1 MARQRLRIKGMTCAA
16 CVRRVET
23 ALQRVPGVQQ
33 ATVNLATEQ
42 AEIELSEPVP
52 LETLLEA
59 VRLAGYEAEPAT
71 ESQRSPQ
78 EVKTA
83 RARLLVSLAFSLPV
97 LIFSMVLPD
106 VLPAQGW
113 WLLALTTP
121 VQFGVALPFYR
132 AAWGA
137 LRAGS
142 ANMEVLILT
151 GTLAAYFYSLALTL
165 SGQHHH
171 LYYEVSAVIIT
182 LVLLGKYLE
191 ARAKGRARAAL
202 EALYELLP
210 QQVLRWDGRDYQPV
224 PLETVQ
230 PGDRLLIRTGDR
242 IPVDGMVIE
251 GRGWVDEAALTGES
265 VPRACM
271 PGDSVLSGSLLT
283 DGALHIRAEAIGE
296 QTALA
301 QIARAVEQAQ
311 SQKGAIQRLA
321 DRIAAVFVP
330 IVMGVAL
337 LTFMGWWLAS
347 RSLPDSLI
355 PAVSVLVIACP
366 CALGLAV
373 PIALMTGITRAARM
387 GILLRGIEALER
399 VRQIDTLML
408 DKTGTLT
415 MGQPRL
421 KHIRLI
427 QEGGEGENSPSPLWR
442 EGTGEGLTPNLEEA
456 LLQLA
461 AALERAV
468 RHPLAEAIVA
478 EAQRRGL
485 EPAPIGE
492 VRIVPG
498 GGVVAANALIG
509 SPRFLQ
515 EQGIEVSKQPSE
527 PVLLAVDGRVVAGFE
542 FADEPL
548 PEVQQVI
555 QALQAGGLQVVLCSG
570 DRFEAVQAF
579 AQRVGIQE
587 WYAAQRPQEKAALVA
602 RLQAQGRKVAFVGD
616 GINDA
621 PALAQADLSIAV
633 STATALASEVAD
645 IVLLNRDLRTLLN
658 ALQLSR
664 AIYGVTRQNLFF
676 AFIYN
681 ILGIPLAAAGKL
693 NPIIAALAMSFSS
706 VSVVT
711 NALRLLRRR

>member
-1 MARQRLRIKGMTCAA
+1 MARQRLRIKGMTCAS
-16 CVRRVET
+16 CVNRVEK
-23 ALQRVPGVQQ
+23 ALGRVSGVRQ

-42 AEIELSEPVP
+42 AEIELAEPVP
-52 LETLLEA
+52 LETLIEA

-71 ESQRSPQ
+71 EARETSQEAQ
-78 EVKTA
+78 
-83 RARLLVSLAFSLPV
+83 RAQRRLLISAAFSLPV
-97 LIFSMVLPD
+97 LILSMALPD

-191 ARAKGRARAAL
+191 TRAKGRARAAL
-202 EALYELLP
+202 EALYELVP
-210 QQVLRWDGRDYQPV
+210 RQVLRWDGHDYQPA
-224 PLETVQ
+224 PLEAVQ
-230 PGDRLLIRTGDR
+230 PGDRLLVRTGDR
-242 IPVDGMVIE
+242 IPVDGAVIE
-251 GRGWVDEAALTGES
+251 GRGWVDESSLTGES
-265 VPRACM
+265 VPRECL

-283 DGALHIRAEAIGE
+283 DGVLHIRAEAIGE

-337 LTFMGWWLAS
+337 LTFVGWWLAS
-347 RSLPDSLI
+347 RSLPDALI

-399 VRQIDTLML
+399 VRQIDTLVL

-415 MGQPRL
+415 MGYPRL
-421 KHIRLI
+421 KHIRVI
-427 QEGGEGENSPSPLWR
+427 QEAITSLPSPSSPQ
-442 EGTGEGLTPNLEEA
+442 GGEGLTPNPEETI
-456 LLQLA
+456 LRLA
-461 AALERAV
+461 AALESAV
-468 RHPLAEAIVA
+468 RHPLAEAILA
-478 EAQRRGL
+478 EAERRGL

-498 GGVVAANALIG
+498 GGVVAEKALIG

-515 EQGIEVSKQPSE
+515 EQGIEVDKEPSE
-527 PVLLAVDGRVVAGFE
+527 PVLLAIDRRVVAGFE
-542 FADEPL
+542 FEDEPL
-548 PEVQQVI
+548 PEAHQLV
-555 QALQAGGLQVVLCSG
+555 QALRAKGLHLVLCSG

-579 AQRVGIQE
+579 AQRVGIEE

-633 STATALASEVAD
+633 SSATALASAVAD
-645 IVLLNRDLRTLLN
+645 IVLLHRDLRTLLA
-658 ALQLSR
+658 ALQLSH
-664 AIYGVTRQNLFF
+664 AIYGVIRQNLFF
-676 AFIYN
+676 AFVYN
-681 ILGIPLAAAGKL
+681 LLGIPLAAAGKL
-693 NPIIAALAMSFSS
+693 NPLIAALAMSFSS

-711 NALRLLRRR
+711 NALRLLRRTL

>member
-1 MARQRLRIKGMTCAA
+1 MARQRLRIKGMTCAS
-16 CVRRVET
+16 CVNRVEK
-23 ALQRVPGVQQ
+23 ALGRVLGVQQ

-42 AEIELSEPVP
+42 ADIELAEPVP
-52 LETLLEA
+52 LETLIEA

-71 ESQRSPQ
+71 ESPRASQ
-78 EVKTA
+78 EVQAA
-83 RARLLVSLAFSLPV
+83 RRRLIISAAFSLPV
-97 LIFSMVLPD
+97 LILSMALPD

-137 LRAGS
+137 LRTGS

-171 LYYEVSAVIIT
+171 LYYEASAVIIT

-210 QQVLRWDGRDYQPV
+210 RQVLRWNGHDYQPA

-230 PGDRLLIRTGDR
+230 PGDRLLVRTGDR
-242 IPVDGMVIE
+242 IPVDGEVLE
-251 GRGWVDEAALTGES
+251 GRGWVDESSLTGES
-265 VPRACM
+265 VPRECA
-271 PGDSVLSGSLLT
+271 PGDSVLGGSLLT
-283 DGALHIRAEAIGE
+283 DGVLHIQAVAIGE

-330 IVMGVAL
+330 IVMGVAM
-337 LTFMGWWLAS
+337 LTFIGWWLTIG
-347 RSLPDSLI
+347 SLPDALI

-373 PIALMTGITRAARM
+373 PIALMTGTTRAAQM

-399 VRQIDTLML
+399 VRHIDTLVL

-421 KHIRLI
+421 KQVRVYDPMGSAAEPEILR
-427 QEGGEGENSPSPLWR
+427 
-442 EGTGEGLTPNLEEA
+442 
-456 LLQLA
+456 LA

-468 RHPLAEAIVA
+468 RHPLAEAILA
-478 EAQRRGL
+478 EAERRGL
-485 EPAPIGE
+485 EPAPIGK
-492 VRIVPG
+492 VRVVPG
-498 GGVVAANALIG
+498 GGVVAQNALIG

-515 EQGIEVSKQPSE
+515 EQGIEVDKEPSE

-542 FADEPL
+542 FEDEPL
-548 PEVQQVI
+548 PEAHQLV
-555 QALQAGGLQVVLCSG
+555 QALRAKGLHLVLCSG
-570 DRFEAVQAF
+570 DHAEAVEAF
-579 AQRVGIQE
+579 ARQMGIRE

-602 RLQAQGRKVAFVGD
+602 RLQAQARKVAFVGD

-633 STATALASEVAD
+633 SNATALANEVAD
-645 IVLLNRDLRTLLN
+645 IVLLNRDLRTLLA
-658 ALQLSR
+658 ALQLSH
-664 AIYGVTRQNLFF
+664 AIYGVIRQNLFF
-676 AFIYN
+676 AFVYN
-681 ILGIPLAAAGKL
+681 MLGIPLAAAGKL
-693 NPIIAALAMSFSS
+693 NPMIAALAMSFSS

-711 NALRLLRRR
+711 NALRLLRRTL